1 MNTRVENRRTDD
13 EQRAPA
19 LQLMAL
25 LDRHLTLHRHLLQLA
40 YQKTDVLKRGDMDGL
55 MQLIQKEQT
64 AIAAIQQ
71 LERERAQLVAAWSDG
86 GHPLT
91 LADCLPKMD
100 EEERQK
106 AEQLASEL
114 LDVINE
120 LQAVNELNGQLIRQS
135 LQWVTLMLD
144 QLMPQP
150 PNVNYTAPNQSTRQY
165 GHRRSRSLFD
175 SKA

>member
-135 LQWVTLMLD
+135 LQWARFG
-144 QLMPQP
+144 Q
-150 PNVNYTAPNQSTRQY
+150 N
-165 GHRRSRSLFD
+165 
-175 SKA
+175 

>member
-1 MNTRVENRRTDD
+1 MNTRLENRRTDD

-25 LDRHLTLHRHLLQLA
+25 LDRHLALHRHLLQLA
-40 YQKTDVLKRGDMDGL
+40 YQKTDVLKRGDTDVL
-55 MQLIQKEQT
+55 MSLIRQEQT
-64 AIAAIQQ
+64 DIAAIQQ
-71 LERERAQLVAAWSDG
+71 LERERAQLVAAWSDDG
-86 GHPLT
+86 NPPS
-91 LADCLPKMD
+91 LADCLPKIGG
-100 EEERQK
+100 EERQK
-106 AEQLASEL
+106 VEQLASEL
-114 LDVINE
+114 LAVINE

-150 PNVNYTAPNQSTRQY
+150 PNVNYTAPNQSTGQY
-165 GHRRSRSLFD
+165 GRSRSLFD